1 MTDIDGFLKI
11 VVQLQ
16 AIVRFNSNLSTTFSR
31 ILTHSKTIQN
41 TKKLSVSDK
50 YDSCRL
56 SNFLQAHIFWNF
68 DYISRTYN
76 WIYYRTLWFAKLITI
91 LIRPIQVLIFDIFS
105 EKETCLNANELFMI
119 CNRNYRAIFFTS
131 DIFGIFVWKFL
142 PEKPFTALEP
152 VTWFA
157 FWIGWLVCILLLVF
171 AEEMF
176 KYMDYGIVPL
186 CNCFLWFIVCYFL
199 FCTIQIIA
207 FMRNT

>member
-119 CNRNYRAIFFTS
+119 CNRNYRAIF
-131 DIFGIFVWKFL
+131 
-142 PEKPFTALEP
+142 
-152 VTWFA
+152 
-157 FWIGWLVCILLLVF
+157 LLVIF
-171 AEEMF
+171 LEYLFENFSWKNLSQHWNQSFYLHVGSVDWFVYCCWCLLKKCSNIWTMALYLF
-176 KYMDYGIVPL
+176 VTVSYGL
-186 CNCFLWFIVCYFL
+186 
-199 FCTIQIIA
+199 
-207 FMRNT
+207 